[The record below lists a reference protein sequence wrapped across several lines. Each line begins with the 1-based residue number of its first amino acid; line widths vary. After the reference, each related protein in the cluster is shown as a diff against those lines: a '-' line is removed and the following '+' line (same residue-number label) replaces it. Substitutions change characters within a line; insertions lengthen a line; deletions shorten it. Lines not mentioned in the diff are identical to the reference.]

1 VKPHT
6 PSFFFVF
13 LKLFGLR
20 QTKASDSARKNWKS
34 IASLLLALMFS
45 GPSLVV
51 AKTEV
56 ANKPSHKASSNAGKP
71 SAGKHHDGKHKAPA
85 KHKKQ
90 SNKTPQ
96 GLAFGRTPEV
106 LTLAQELSAQHQLP
120 LDWVQH
126 QLSRAQRLV
135 GVPKLVL
142 PPPVTVPKNWRAY
155 RERFVE
161 PIRIQAGVQFWQRH
175 RATLERAEKT
185 YGVPAEMVVGILGV
199 ETLYGQ
205 HMGNYRV
212 LDALTTL
219 SLNFP
224 QEHPRAAEREA
235 FFKSELGHF
244 LVQMRQQPEG
254 AAPITGSFAGAMG
267 WPQFMPSSWAKFA
280 VDFDGDGRIDLLN
293 NPVDAIG
300 SVANYFKAFGWQTGM
315 PTHYP
320 VQFDEARVDKPT
332 LLAPDILPTFSVA
345 TFTAKGAVLEGDA
358 LQHKGQLALVELFN
372 GQDAPSYVAGTENF
386 YVVTRYNWSSY
397 YALAVIEL
405 GQAVKAALPN

>member
-1 VKPHT
+1 MKPHT